1 MISGDD
7 EIVTGNLVEI
17 VHSGTIEVT
26 EADSDD
32 DDDSDGEPHD
42 TDDEPYRITLTND
55 DSITVNSS

>member
-1 MISGDD
+1 MISGGD

-17 VHSGTIEVT
+17 VHSETIEVT
-26 EADSDD
+26 EADSD